1 MYRKAARSRSSAESL
16 TVSPFPFVTASS
28 FSSPNQMAA
37 IGHWAAQ
44 CGSLPSRAMAA
55 QKSHFSAV
63 PTRRGYPHSGEY
75 PRASAAGGFSGRLQ
89 LNTRA
94 EKGQAAM
101 QNRQPMQRSL
111 SISTIPVSY
120 THLRAHET
128 RHDLVCRLLLE

>member
-1 MYRKAARSRSSAESL
+1 MS
-16 TVSPFPFVTASS
+16 
-28 FSSPNQMAA
+28 
-37 IGHWAAQ
+37 
-44 CGSLPSRAMAA
+44 A

-111 SISTIPVSY
+111 SISTIPSWRLNVAP
-120 THLRAHET
+120 TGHT
-128 RHDLVCRLLLE
+128 RVQGGLSQ